1 MMVTYEEWERLFK
14 SVKELVTASAF
25 IVDMMDHTENE
36 LDRKLYA
43 RAVMLYNAAVEFNN
57 LYIEQKG
64 DQKDVQEG

>member
-1 MMVTYEEWERLFK
+1 MVTYEEWERLFK

>member
-1 MMVTYEEWERLFK
+1 MVTFEQWEQMFRA
-14 SVKELVTASAF
+14 VRELVNASAF
-25 IVDMMDHTENE
+25 IIDIMDHSSDD
-36 LDRKLYA
+36 LDRTLYA

>member
-1 MMVTYEEWERLFK
+1 MVTYEEWERMFK

-25 IVDMMDHTENE
+25 IVDLMDHTENE
-36 LDRKLYA
+36 LDQKLYA

-64 DQKDVQEG
+64 DQKNVQEG